1 MQNPLL
7 ELKYDLMKWIS
18 NFDDLEVL
26 SELMEF
32 KEKNIDAD
40 CFEEKNVEAE
50 QSFDEQFAAGMTSEE
65 LLENIF
71 AHIDTLPW
79 KK

>member
-18 NFDDLEVL
+18 NLDDLEVL

-32 KEKNIDAD
+32 KEKNIG
-40 CFEEKNVEAE
+40 F
-50 QSFDEQFAAGMTSEE
+50 
-65 LLENIF
+65 
-71 AHIDTLPW
+71 
-79 KK
+79 KKGY